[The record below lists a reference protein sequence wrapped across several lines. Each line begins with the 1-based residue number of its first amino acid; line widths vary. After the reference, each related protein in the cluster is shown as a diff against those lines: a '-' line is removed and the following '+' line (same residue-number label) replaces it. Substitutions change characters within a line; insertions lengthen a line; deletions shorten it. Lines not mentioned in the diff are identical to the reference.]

1 MGVADTMRGKLQSVF
16 TPASLVIVDESSRH
30 AGHAGARP
38 GGETHFRLEMVSAAF
53 SGRSRIE
60 RQRMVHTALATELG
74 GPVHALSL
82 SLLTPEEAAAKG
94 SAAE

>member
-16 TPASLVIVDESSRH
+16 TPARLVIIDESSRH

-38 GGETHFRLEMVSAAF
+38 GGETHFRVKMVSAAF

-94 SAAE
+94 GAPQ